1 MKKTVLAVA
10 LIASLGLAGC
20 SSMNPFS
27 AKGIEPAQGTD
38 VAVKDTRVSTE
49 FADQGIKLHYD
60 LFGNLKRI
68 EVYGVAPAWKGNA
81 DIIAEADAKEKLVKF
96 IHGETVST
104 NRRTRIIA
112 KSIDKARDNTLNKIK
127 TVDGSVNFT
136 ANELEQADQPGAP
149 RKESATPDNTSRR
162 IADRLETTLVDAVT
176 TITAKGR
183 LTGLRKIR
191 SESANDGRTYVAV
204 FQWSEQDQA
213 TSEFIRNRMR

>member
-10 LIASLGLAGC
+10 LIASLGLSGC
-20 SSMNPFS
+20 SSMNPF
-27 AKGIEPAQGTD
+27 ATKGVEPAAGTET
-38 VAVKDTRVSTE
+38 AVKDTRVSTE
-49 FADQGIKLHYD
+49 FADQGIKIHYD

-127 TVDGSVNFT
+127 TVDGSINFT
-136 ANELEQADQPGAP
+136 ANELEQPEAAAP

-176 TITAKGR
+176 TITSKGR

-204 FQWSEQDQA
+204 FQWSEQDQG
-213 TSEFIRNRMR
+213 TSEFIRSRMR